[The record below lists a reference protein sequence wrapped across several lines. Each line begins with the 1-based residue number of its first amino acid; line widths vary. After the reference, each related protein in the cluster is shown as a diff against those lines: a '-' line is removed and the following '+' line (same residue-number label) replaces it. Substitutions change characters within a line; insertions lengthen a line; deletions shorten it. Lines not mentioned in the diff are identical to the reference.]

1 MRKVRVQGADYPRWG
16 ALRTVAAASL
26 GAIAILAGGCAKPQA
41 DTNAAGPPRRAVP
54 VVVAKAAAKTVPVQV
69 EAIGNVEAY
78 KTVSIKPQVS
88 GPLMKVHFQEGDDV
102 HKGQLLFTI
111 DPRPFQAALA
121 QAEAAF
127 AKDSAV
133 AENDRVSAKRYLDLF
148 QQGVAARQ
156 QSDDYASAAQAQD
169 AQVRADQAAMETA
182 KLNLEYCSI
191 YSPVDG
197 RTGSLQVHEGNL
209 VKGNDVP
216 VLVVINQIQP
226 IFVNFAIPEDQLA
239 DVKKFHAAGQLRVE
253 SVIPND
259 PGGPEQGTLSFI
271 DNAVDAATGTIHL
284 KAVFTNARRRLW
296 PGQFVNVILT
306 LASSPNTV
314 VVPAQAVTSGQ
325 SGNFVFVVKSDNT
338 VESRPVV
345 TGRTIQGDTVVQKGL
360 QPGETVVVDGQ
371 VRLAPGAAI
380 TVKQA
385 PTSPSR
391 PTAGAGSTPGT

>member
-1 MRKVRVQGADYPRWG
+1 M
-16 ALRTVAAASL
+16 RTVAAASL
-26 GAIAILAGGCAKPQA
+26 GAITILAGGCAKPQA

-216 VLVVINQIQP
+216 T
-226 IFVNFAIPEDQLA
+226 
-239 DVKKFHAAGQLRVE
+239 
-253 SVIPND
+253 S
-259 PGGPEQGTLSFI
+259 S
-271 DNAVDAATGTIHL
+271 
-284 KAVFTNARRRLW
+284 
-296 PGQFVNVILT
+296 LT
-306 LASSPNTV
+306 
-314 VVPAQAVTSGQ
+314 
-325 SGNFVFVVKSDNT
+325 
-338 VESRPVV
+338 
-345 TGRTIQGDTVVQKGL
+345 
-360 QPGETVVVDGQ
+360 
-371 VRLAPGAAI
+371 
-380 TVKQA
+380 
-385 PTSPSR
+385 
-391 PTAGAGSTPGT
+391 

>member
-1 MRKVRVQGADYPRWG
+1 M
-16 ALRTVAAASL
+16 ASL
-26 GAIAILAGGCAKPQA
+26 AAGCAKPQA
-41 DTNAAGPPRRAVP
+41 DKNAGGPVRRAVP
-54 VVVAKAAAKTVPVQV
+54 VVVAKAVAKTVPVQL

-169 AQVRADQAAMETA
+169 AQVRADQAAIDTA

-197 RTGSLQVHEGNL
+197 ATGSVQALPGNL

-259 PGGPEQGTLSFI
+259 PGWPEQGTLSLS
-271 DNAVDAATGTIHL
+271 DNAVAAATSTVHL
-284 KAVFTNARRRLW
+284 KALFTNTLLRLC
-296 PGQFVNVILT
+296 PGQLVHGILT
-306 LASSPNTV
+306 LASSPNTL
-314 VVPAQAVTSGQ
+314 VVPPQPGTSGQ
-325 SGNFVFVVKSDNT
+325 RGNFVFVGKID
-338 VESRPVV
+338 
-345 TGRTIQGDTVVQKGL
+345 
-360 QPGETVVVDGQ
+360 
-371 VRLAPGAAI
+371 
-380 TVKQA
+380 
-385 PTSPSR
+385 
-391 PTAGAGSTPGT
+391 

>member
-1 MRKVRVQGADYPRWG
+1 MRKVRVQGADYPRRRAVR
-16 ALRTVAAASL
+16 ALAVAGLAAVF
-26 GAIAILAGGCAKPQA
+26 ILAGGCAKQQA
-41 DTNAAGPPRRAVP
+41 ATNAAGPQHRAVP

-169 AQVRADQAAMETA
+169 AQVRADQAAIDTA

-216 VLVVINQIQP
+216 ILVVINQIQP

-239 DVKKFHAAGQLRVE
+239 DVKKFHTAGQLRVE
-253 SVIPND
+253 GLIPND
-259 PGGPEQGTLSFI
+259 SGGPEQGTLSFI

-284 KAVFTNARRRLW
+284 KAIFANPRRRLW
-296 PGQFVNVILT
+296 PGQFVNVVLT

-314 VVPAQAVTSGQ
+314 VVPSQAITSGQ
-325 SGNFVFVVKSDNT
+325 SGNFVFVVKTDNT

-345 TGRTIQGDTVVQKGL
+345 IGKTFEGDTVVQKGL

-371 VRLAPGAAI
+371 LRLSPGASI
-380 TVKQA
+380 TLK
-385 PTSPSR
+385 
-391 PTAGAGSTPGT
+391 